1 MVDGWSFRACR
12 TAPKKMMR
20 PARSPR
26 SRPETAYQPAIAAQ
40 AVAASRIL
48 SLLGHEQRFL
58 ALYHLTVRKEMKVNE
73 MVAVMK
79 IKQSAV
85 SQHLAKLRE
94 EGLVTFR
101 RDQQSLYYRIAD
113 ARVPKLIALLKRT
126 GRVKSRLKSKPYS

>member
-1 MVDGWSFRACR
+1 MGGVFKPAELSSKPM
-12 TAPKKMMR
+12 TR
-20 PARSPR
+20 PARNSR
-26 SRPETAYQPAIAAQ
+26 SRHEPTYRPALTAQ
-40 AVAASRIL
+40 AIAASRIL

-58 ALYHLTVRKEMKVNE
+58 ALYHLMVRKEMKVNE

-113 ARVPKLIALLKRT
+113 ARVPKLIALLQKT
-126 GRVKSRLKSKPYS
+126 GRTKPRLKSKSYS

>member
-1 MVDGWSFRACR
+1 M
-12 TAPKKMMR
+12 TR
-20 PARSPR
+20 PARNPR
-26 SRPETAYQPAIAAQ
+26 PRHEATYQPAIAAQ
-40 AVAASRIL
+40 VVAASRIL

-58 ALYHLTVRKEMKVNE
+58 ALYHLTVRKEMRVNE

-113 ARVPKLIALLKRT
+113 ARVPKLIALLQKT
-126 GRVKSRLKSKPYS
+126 GRAKPRLKSKSYS